1 MSRSRIAI
9 ALSLGCLLLLGATA
23 AQASTI
29 TCESKGGAYRSCS
42 VDTRN
47 GVRLSRQ
54 LSSQGCWQ
62 NDTWGY
68 DRNRIWVDRGCR
80 AEFQVGNQNSSS
92 SSNNAAAAAVVVGLA
107 AAAIIA
113 SNQHDDHHDN
123 YNNNYNNNYNDRY
136 NDNYRNDGYD
146 NSRYGYNGYGGD
158 PRRTFSC
165 ESKSSRLTYCTI
177 PTRGHVE
184 VYKQRSSSPCT
195 YGRSWGVDGNRVW
208 VDDGCRAEFAVF

>member
-1 MSRSRIAI
+1 MSRSPII
-9 ALSLGCLLLLGATA
+9 LALSLGSLLLIGAKA
-23 AQASTI
+23 AEASTI

-42 VDTRN
+42 VDTRD

-80 AEFQVGNQNSSS
+80 AEFQVGSHHSSS
-92 SSNNAAAAAVVVGLA
+92 SSKNDAAAAAIVVGLA

-113 SNQHDDHHDN
+113 SNKNDDHHD
-123 YNNNYNNNYNDRY
+123 NYNNNYNDRY
-136 NDNYRNDGYD
+136 NDNYRNGNYD
-146 NSRYGYNGYGGD
+146 NNRYGYNGYGGD
-158 PRRTFSC
+158 PRRTFNC
-165 ESKSSRLTYCTI
+165 ESKSSRLTYCSI

-195 YGRSWGVDGNRVW
+195 YGRSWGVDGSRVW